1 VKAIALG
8 TAGLPGF
15 ISINPVHAG
24 WLHYFVGMTISFI
37 IAITVT
43 LILSKRKA
51 NKEVVE

>member
-1 VKAIALG
+1 M
-8 TAGLPGF
+8 PGF

-43 LILSKRKA
+43 LNSSKEKQY
-51 NKEVVE
+51 KEVVE